1 MNTKQVGKIF
11 LGVTPFLALG
21 ALGILAKPSTA
32 NTINITC
39 EVNDSVPT
47 VMATLPEQNSS
58 ENIPVLNFVPK
69 YFSPSEALKN
79 CQETA
84 SRLQSLYEEGNAHY
98 LTADQFNGQPAV
110 CTVERRGIGCDHYS
124 AHVLFPLNKGE
135 SSGQALYE
143 MLGSDFKQ
151 SSPLDSRTLGRIY
164 TDIQPSSSWWNQLF

>member
-11 LGVTPFLALG
+11 LGVTPLLALG
-21 ALGILAKPSTA
+21 TLGILAKPSTA

-58 ENIPVLNFVPK
+58 ENIPVLNFVSE
-69 YFSPSEALKN
+69 YFSPSEALEN
-79 CQETA
+79 CHNTA
-84 SRLQSLYEEGNAHY
+84 SRLQSLFDESDANY
-98 LTADQFNGQPAV
+98 LTADEFNGQPAV

-135 SSGQALYE
+135 NSAQALYD
-143 MLGSDFKQ
+143 MLGSNFKQ

-164 TDIQPSSSWWNQLF
+164 SDIQPSFWGRIFN

>member
-11 LGVTPFLALG
+11 LGVMPGLALG

-39 EVNDSVPT
+39 EVNDRVPT
-47 VMATLPEQNSS
+47 VMANLPEQNSS
-58 ENIPVLNFVPK
+58 QNIPVLNFVPK

-79 CQETA
+79 CQDTA

-98 LTADQFNGQPAV
+98 LTADQLNGRPAI

-135 SSGQALYE
+135 SSAQALYE
-143 MLGSDFKQ
+143 MLGSEFKQ

-164 TDIQPSSSWWNQLF
+164 TDIQPSSSWWNPF